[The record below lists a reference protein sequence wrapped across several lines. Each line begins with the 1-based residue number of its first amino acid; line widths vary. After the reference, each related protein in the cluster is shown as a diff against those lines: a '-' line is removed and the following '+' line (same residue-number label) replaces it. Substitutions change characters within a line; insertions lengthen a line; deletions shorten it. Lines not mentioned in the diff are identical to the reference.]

1 MPKPNR
7 RQSVAVL
14 LAVFLVVLFRP
25 VDADEKVDLSRF
37 IVVGDSLAAGFQ
49 NFSLLATQQVNGPAN
64 LVAEQA
70 RIPLDLPL
78 VPYPGIPNVLT
89 LVSAGPPP
97 VVAPVPDLPP
107 AFPRINP
114 ATQATNLAVPG
125 HTLADAIF
133 TRPGV
138 TADLLT
144 NTVLGFPTPFL
155 VPGTPRSQMENAVA
169 LSPTFVLLWIGNND
183 ALFPAIVGN
192 VAFLT
197 PVNTFAAL
205 YDLLSQTLAETHA
218 PMVMVN
224 IPDVTVAPYFTSL
237 EKLSAQVGVP
247 AAIVGPLLGMQPGDY
262 LQPGGLPTAFAILG
276 GQIAGPLPALCP
288 LALPG
293 IPVSQVPCVLHANEV
308 AIIRTAIQD
317 YNQVIAASAQRY
329 GAALVDLNTLV
340 SDLVVGGY
348 KAANHRITGDF
359 LGGFFSLDGIHPT
372 NTGYAILANEIL
384 EQMKQQLHVNIPKV
398 NIVRVADQDPLIF

>member
-49 NFSLLATQQVNGPAN
+49 NYSLLATQQVNGPAN
-64 LVAEQA
+64 LVAQQA
-70 RIPLDLPL
+70 GIPLDLPL

-97 VVAPVPDLPP
+97 IVAPVPDPSP

-138 TADLLT
+138 TADPLT
-144 NTVLGFPTPFL
+144 NTVLGFPTPFV
-155 VPGTPRSQMENAVA
+155 VPGTPRSQLESAVA
-169 LSPTFVLLWIGNND
+169 LSPTFILLWIGNND
-183 ALFPAIVGN
+183 ALLPAIVGN
-192 VAFLT
+192 VALLT
-197 PVNTFAAL
+197 PVDTFAFL
-205 YDLLSQTLAETHA
+205 YHLLSQTLAETQA

-237 EKLSAQVGVP
+237 EKLSAQVGLP
-247 AAIVGPLLGMQPGDY
+247 AATVGPLLGMQPGDY

-288 LALPG
+288 LALSG
-293 IPVSQVPCVLHANEV
+293 IAVSQVPCVLHANEV
-308 AIIRTAIQD
+308 AVIRTAIQA
-317 YNQVIAASAQRY
+317 YNQVIAASAQQH
-329 GAALVDLNTLV
+329 GATLVDLNALV

-348 KAANHRITGDF
+348 KAGNHRITGDF
-359 LGGFFSLDGIHPT
+359 LGGYFSLDGIHPT

-384 EQMKQQLHVNIPKV
+384 EQMKRQLHINIPKV
-398 NIVRVADQDPLIF
+398 NVVRVADEDPLIF

>member
-1 MPKPNR
+1 VPKPNR

-49 NFSLLATQQVNGPAN
+49 NYSLLSTQQVNGSAN
-64 LVAEQA
+64 LVAQQA
-70 RIPLDLPL
+70 GTLLDLPL

-97 VVAPVPDLPP
+97 VVAPVPDPPP

-133 TRPGV
+133 TRPGP
-138 TADLLT
+138 TADPLT

-155 VPGTPRSQMENAVA
+155 VPGTPRSQMESAVA
-169 LSPTFVLLWIGNND
+169 LSPTFILLWIGNND

-192 VAFLT
+192 VSFLT

-262 LQPGGLPTAFAILG
+262 LQPTGLPTAFAILG
-276 GQIAGPLPALCP
+276 GQIAGPLPAQCP

-293 IPVSQVPCVLHANEV
+293 IPFSQVPCVLHANQV
-308 AIIRTAIQD
+308 AVIRTAIQA
-317 YNQVIAASAQRY
+317 YNQVIAASAQKN
-329 GAALVDLNTLV
+329 GAALVDLNALV
-340 SDLVVGGY
+340 SDLVVSGY
-348 KAANHRITGDF
+348 KADNHRITGDF

-384 EQMKQQLHVNIPKV
+384 EQMKRQLHINIPKV
-398 NIVRVADQDPLIF
+398 NVVQVAHQDPLIF

>member
-64 LVAEQA
+64 LVAQQA

-97 VVAPVPDLPP
+97 VVAPVPDPPP
-107 AFPRINP
+107 AFPPRINP

-125 HTLADAIF
+125 HTLLDAIF
-133 TRPGV
+133 TRPGA
-138 TADLLT
+138 TSDPLT

-155 VPGTPRSQMENAVA
+155 VPGIPRSQMESAVA
-169 LSPTFVLLWIGNND
+169 LSPTFILLWIGNND

-192 VAFLT
+192 VTLLP
-197 PVNTFAAL
+197 PVNTFAGL

-247 AAIVGPLLGMQPGDY
+247 ADIVGPRLGMQPGDY

-276 GQIAGPLPALCP
+276 GQIAGALPALCP
-288 LALPG
+288 LAVPG
-293 IPVSQVPCVLHANEV
+293 VPFSQVPCVLRANDV
-308 AIIRTAIQD
+308 AVIRTAIQA

-340 SDLVVGGY
+340 SDLVVGG
-348 KAANHRITGDF
+348 
-359 LGGFFSLDGIHPT
+359 
-372 NTGYAILANEIL
+372 
-384 EQMKQQLHVNIPKV
+384 
-398 NIVRVADQDPLIF
+398 

>member
-7 RQSVAVL
+7 RQSVTVL
-14 LAVFLVVLFRP
+14 LAVFLVALFRP

-49 NFSLLATQQVNGPAN
+49 NFSLLATQQVNGAAN
-64 LVAEQA
+64 LVAEHA

-97 VVAPVPDLPP
+97 VVAPVPDPPP

-138 TADLLT
+138 TADTLT

-155 VPGTPRSQMENAVA
+155 VPGTPRSQMESAVA

-224 IPDVTVAPYFTSL
+224 IPDITVAPYFTSL

-247 AAIVGPLLGMQPGDY
+247 AAIVGSLLGMQPGDY
-262 LQPGGLPTAFAILG
+262 LQPGGLPTAYAILG
-276 GQIAGPLPALCP
+276 GQTAGPLPVLCP
-288 LALPG
+288 LAVP
-293 IPVSQVPCVLHANEV
+293 IAAVSQVPCVLRANDV
-308 AIIRTAIQD
+308 AVIRTAIQA

-372 NTGYAILANEIL
+372 NTGHAIIANEIL
-384 EQMKQQLHVNIPKV
+384 EVMKRQLHINIPKV
-398 NIVRVADQDPLIF
+398 NVQRVADQDPLIF